1 MEQKSYL
8 VAKWREHEAM
18 SHQALKSA
26 KTLFRAYKGALATL
40 EADIGEPFLQALSL
54 IQNSAGHVIVSGM
67 GKSGII
73 GRKIAATL
81 ASTGTPSLFLHPA
94 EAIHGDL
101 GVVRQG
107 DIVLAISNSGD
118 TEEVMRLLPAFQ
130 RLNTHLIA
138 MTGNPHSNL
147 AQHAEVVLNIAVD
160 REACPLNLAPT
171 TSSLNTLVLGD
182 ALAVALMEMR
192 GFKEADFAATHPGGA
207 LGRRLFTHV
216 RDKMRT
222 QNLPFINGNASVQNV
237 LLTMTEGR
245 LGMAL
250 VGTPERLEG
259 IITDGDLRRVLVT
272 GADLGDIKVKEV
284 ASSKPLTIGSDV
296 LMADAEAKMLEAR
309 VQCLVVVDTTD
320 VVVGVIQI
328 YE

>member
-1 MEQKSYL
+1 
-8 VAKWREHEAM
+8 M
-18 SHQALKSA
+18 SQQALKSA
-26 KTLFRAYKGALATL
+26 KILFDAYKGALSKL
-40 EADIGEPFLQALSL
+40 QADIGEPFLRALSL
-54 IQNSAGHVIVSGM
+54 IQNSTGHVVVSGM

-101 GVVRQG
+101 GMVRQG
-107 DIVLAISNSGD
+107 DVVLVISNSGD
-118 TEEVMRLLPAFQ
+118 TEEVMRLLPAFE
-130 RLNTHLIA
+130 RLQTHMIA
-138 MTGNPHSNL
+138 MTGNLHSNL

-182 ALAVALMEMR
+182 ALAVALMELR
-192 GFKEADFAATHPGGA
+192 GFQEADFAATHPGGV

-216 RDKMRT
+216 RDKMRK
-222 QNLPFINGNASVQNV
+222 QNLPFVDGNASVQDAI
-237 LLTMTEGR
+237 LKMTEGR
-245 LGMAL
+245 LGMAI
-250 VGTPERLEG
+250 VGAPDHLEG
-259 IITDGDLRRVLVT
+259 IITDGDLRRVLIT
-272 GADLGDIKVKEV
+272 GADLGNVTAKEV
-284 ASSKPLTIGSDV
+284 ATSKPLTIGPDV

-309 VQCLVVVDTTD
+309 VQCLVVVDATGA
-320 VVVGVIQI
+320 VVGVIQI

>member
-1 MEQKSYL
+1 
-8 VAKWREHEAM
+8 M
-18 SHQALKSA
+18 SQQALRSV
-26 KTLFRAYKGALATL
+26 KTLFRAYKSALAKL
-40 EADIGEPFLQALSL
+40 ESDIGEPFLKALSL
-54 IQNSAGHVIVSGM
+54 IQSSTGHVVVSGM

-101 GVVRQG
+101 GMVRQG
-107 DIVLAISNSGD
+107 DVVLAISNSGD
-118 TEEVMRLLPAFQ
+118 TEEIMRLLPAFN
-130 RLNTHLIA
+130 RLQTHLVL
-138 MTGNPHSNL
+138 MTGNPYSNL

-182 ALAVALMEMR
+182 ALAVALMEIR
-192 GFKEADFAATHPGGA
+192 GFQEADFAATHPGGS
-207 LGRRLFTHV
+207 LGRRLFTRV

-222 QNLPFINGNASVQNV
+222 QNLPFVDGNASVQDA
-237 LLTMTEGR
+237 LLKMTEGR

-250 VGTPERLEG
+250 IGAADHLEG
-259 IITDGDLRRVLVT
+259 IITDGDLRRVLIT
-272 GADLGDIKVKEV
+272 GANLGNVTAKEV
-284 ASSKPLTIGSDV
+284 ATSKPLTIGSDI

-309 VQCLVVVDTTD
+309 VQCLVVVDSAGA
-320 VVVGVIQI
+320 VVGVIQI